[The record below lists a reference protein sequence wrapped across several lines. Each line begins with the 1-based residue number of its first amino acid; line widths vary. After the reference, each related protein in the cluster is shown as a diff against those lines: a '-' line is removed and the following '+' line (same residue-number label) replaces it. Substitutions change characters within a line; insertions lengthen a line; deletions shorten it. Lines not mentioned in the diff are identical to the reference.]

1 MSYIPMQNN
10 DKSFFTLARG
20 NTSWNDVIESNTRY
34 VEKSGDTIQTKN
46 SLSVPM
52 FAECSIAYEDLTQAN
67 VSGRLWSFSLNSG
80 EDQYK
85 WGCFRGWRGGSYI
98 SGDDKSIGTS
108 SSSFTYAKINDVG
121 SGNYTT
127 RMNDFSSILIFF
139 PESV

>member
-1 MSYIPMQNN
+1 MSYIPMQSN

-20 NTSWNDVIESNTRY
+20 NSSWNDVIESNTRY

-52 FAECSIAYEDLTQAN
+52 FAECSVGHEDLGQGA
-67 VSGRLWSFSLNSG
+67 SGRIWSFSLNSG

-85 WGCFRGWRGGSYI
+85 WGCFKGWKGGAYV
-98 SGDDKSIGTS
+98 SGDDKSVGTS
-108 SSSFTYAKINDVG
+108 SSSFTYAKVNDVG
-121 SGNYTT
+121 AGNYTK
-127 RMNDFSSILIFF
+127 MNDFSSILIFF